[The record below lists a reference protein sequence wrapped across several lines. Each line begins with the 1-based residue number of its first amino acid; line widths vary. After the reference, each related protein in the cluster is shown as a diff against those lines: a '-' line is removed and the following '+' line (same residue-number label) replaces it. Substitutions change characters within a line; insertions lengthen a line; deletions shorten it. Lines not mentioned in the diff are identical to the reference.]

1 MNNSLEIN
9 YIKKCLALAEARLG
23 WGDSHDWTS
32 YDFEKLSETIRE
44 ATGVTLSVTTLKRLW
59 GKLKYDNIPATTTL
73 NTLAQFAGYEDW
85 REFKRQ
91 EKAAAPEGSERPE
104 VAAVAGDTAIAEFA
118 VVAEGGTSENAKP
131 RRRKWEY
138 GLAVLLPLVI
148 ILYLLFLSNTTIRIN
163 KEDYQFRS
171 NTTVTK
177 GVPNSVIFTYD
188 ATAAG
193 SEKVSISQSWDVR
206 RKVTVPA
213 DQKEY
218 SSIYYTP
225 GYFRAKLIIGEQIV
239 KEHDLMIAS
248 DGWLALAE
256 QESGVPVYFKKE
268 ESEKDSAIV
277 VDEALLSAY
286 HLPLQPS
293 PPKLRIYNVQD
304 LGIKNDH
311 FTFETSLKSDYR
323 EGTAACQRVEVLI
336 LCKNDMIMIP
346 LCAKGCV
353 GDLVLVAAGVVAK
366 SSDANLSG
374 FGCDLS
380 QWVKLKVE
388 AKNKQMNFFVNG
400 EKAYSLTFSAEPTDI
415 VGLQYRFQGTAAVK
429 DARFTKDD
437 RIIKL

>member
-32 YDFEKLSETIRE
+32 YDFEKLSEAIRE

-85 REFKRQ
+85 REFKQQ
-91 EKAAAPEGSERPE
+91 ER
-104 VAAVAGDTAIAEFA
+104 VVA
-118 VVAEGGTSENAKP
+118 VVEEPVEKKKP
-131 RRRKWEY
+131 RSWKWAY
-138 GLAVLLPLVI
+138 GLAVLLPLTIVI
-148 ILYLLFLSNTTIRIN
+148 YLLFLSNTTIHIN

-171 NTTVTK
+171 DKTVTA

-193 SEKVSISQSWDVR
+193 NEKVSISQSWDVR

-218 SSIYYTP
+218 STIYYTP
-225 GYFRAKLIIGEQIV
+225 GYFRAKLIVGEQIV
-239 KEHDLMIAS
+239 KEHDLMIS
-248 DGWLALAE
+248 SGGWLALAE
-256 QESGVPVYFKKE
+256 QEEKGVPVYFKKE
-268 ESEKDSAIV
+268 EFQKDSAVV

-293 PPKLRIYNVQD
+293 PPRLRIYNVQD
-304 LGIKNDH
+304 LGIRSDN
-311 FTFETSLKSDYR
+311 FTFETSLKSDFK
-323 EGTAACQRVEVLI
+323 EGTAACQRVDVLI
-336 LCKNDMIMIP
+336 LCKNDMVMIP

-353 GDLVLVAAGVVAK
+353 GDLVLVAAGAVAK
-366 SSDANLSG
+366 SDKADLSG

-380 QWVKLKVE
+380 QWVNLKVE
-388 AKNKQMNFFVNG
+388 TKNKEMQFFVNG
-400 EKAYSLTFSAEPTDI
+400 TKAYTLTFTAEPTDI
-415 VGLQYRFQGTAAVK
+415 VGLQYRFHGTGAVK
-429 DARFTKDD
+429 DTRFIKDN
-437 RIIKL
+437 RVIKL